1 MGIDLISEMFAASR
15 STFWGCIV
23 FASGVVCGTTIVVIL
38 HTGDIDIES
47 VAIYPVAAMVLI
59 PYTIAKF
66 WGLILLPLYAV
77 VFYGLIWLDWPR
89 MLNFALLAI
98 STSLVCVV
106 TMRNELLCSNGI
118 IAFFISVELLLVVM
132 LVAGII
138 LERTGDKS
146 DGLD

>member
-1 MGIDLISEMFAASR
+1 
-15 STFWGCIV
+15 
-23 FASGVVCGTTIVVIL
+23 
-38 HTGDIDIES
+38 
-47 VAIYPVAAMVLI
+47 
-59 PYTIAKF
+59 
-66 WGLILLPLYAV
+66 
-77 VFYGLIWLDWPR
+77 

-98 STSLVCVV
+98 STSLVCVIS
-106 TMRNELLCSNGI
+106 TRDALLCSNRI